1 MLWFFHKYLVE
12 IFGTAWLFRNV
23 VDRKHTNAREARTLV
38 PKLKMSLAR
47 NTADLR
53 DPEFKKS
60 LIAFSMEVRGFPL
73 LLLLPIVS
81 LIWYLI
87 WNKMSLLTLSN
98 SLQSTFKLF
107 SSFSLELPTLLFL
120 YYLQYYWKKIVTR
133 KLPLNRTLLLF
144 QLIFSKAAH
153 VHCRCWI
160 TVLQL
165 LGWERE
171 PRTKNFVYSA
181 FHFSE
186 ECTESDQG
194 RESS

>member
-1 MLWFFHKYLVE
+1 MYTLLKHDPAYNTHTQFHLSLLTRIIKLSSLAYALVLWFSHKYLVE

-87 WNKMSLLTLSN
+87 
-98 SLQSTFKLF
+98 
-107 SSFSLELPTLLFL
+107 
-120 YYLQYYWKKIVTR
+120 
-133 KLPLNRTLLLF
+133 
-144 QLIFSKAAH
+144 
-153 VHCRCWI
+153 
-160 TVLQL
+160 
-165 LGWERE
+165 
-171 PRTKNFVYSA
+171 
-181 FHFSE
+181 
-186 ECTESDQG
+186 
-194 RESS
+194 

>member
-1 MLWFFHKYLVE
+1 MLMLMLIWFSHKYLVE

-60 LIAFSMEVRGFPL
+60 LIAFSMEVKGFPL

-87 WNKMSLLTLSN
+87 
-98 SLQSTFKLF
+98 
-107 SSFSLELPTLLFL
+107 
-120 YYLQYYWKKIVTR
+120 
-133 KLPLNRTLLLF
+133 
-144 QLIFSKAAH
+144 
-153 VHCRCWI
+153 
-160 TVLQL
+160 
-165 LGWERE
+165 
-171 PRTKNFVYSA
+171 
-181 FHFSE
+181 
-186 ECTESDQG
+186 
-194 RESS
+194 

>member
-1 MLWFFHKYLVE
+1 MYTLLKHDSVYKTHTILHLSLLTRILMLIWFSHKYLVE

-81 LIWYLI
+81 LIWYGI
-87 WNKMSLLTLSN
+87 
-98 SLQSTFKLF
+98 
-107 SSFSLELPTLLFL
+107 
-120 YYLQYYWKKIVTR
+120 
-133 KLPLNRTLLLF
+133 
-144 QLIFSKAAH
+144 
-153 VHCRCWI
+153 
-160 TVLQL
+160 
-165 LGWERE
+165 
-171 PRTKNFVYSA
+171 
-181 FHFSE
+181 
-186 ECTESDQG
+186 
-194 RESS
+194 